1 MKTVKLLL
9 AFIFFAALS
18 GSSCSSSSNPTP
30 TITDPKCENPF
41 KDAKS
46 TRNAL
51 AGQWNWIQTT
61 QTGRGGTVI
70 TTPASAGETREI
82 NFTSDTNV
90 SFLTNGKT
98 TGTYSYLVESSPTAE
113 FYLTMFNADG
123 SLYKTFQIFGCNQS
137 FRLID
142 LSSSLAAES
151 LYNKK

>member
-1 MKTVKLLL
+1 MKAIKLFL
-9 AFIFFAALS
+9 AFIFLAALS
-18 GSSCSSSSNPTP
+18 GSSCSSSSSPSP

-61 QTGRGGTVI
+61 QTGRGGTTI
-70 TTPASAGETREI
+70 TTPANSGETREI

-90 SFLTNGKT
+90 SWLTNGKT
-98 TGTYSYLVESSPTAE
+98 TGTYTYTIESSPTAE
-113 FYLTMFNADG
+113 FYLNMFSADG
-123 SLYKTFQIFGCNQS
+123 SLYKIFQIFGCNQS
-137 FRLID
+137 FRLVD

>member
-1 MKTVKLLL
+1 MKTIKIFL
-9 AFIFFAALS
+9 AFIFVAVLS
-18 GSSCSSSSNPTP
+18 GSSCNSSSPSPA
-30 TITDPKCENPF
+30 ITDPKCENPF

-61 QTGRGGTVI
+61 QTGRGGTTI
-70 TTPASAGETREI
+70 TTPASSGETREI

-90 SFLTNGKT
+90 SLLTNSKT
-98 TGTYSYLVESSPTAE
+98 AGTYTYTIESSPTAE